1 MGDCGIIKIK
11 MCQDLSDADS
21 ETYKLK
27 IVMFENSQPKEF
39 LALVN
44 NFKTV
49 VKINYLRTLLRGE
62 ALREF
67 EKPVI

>member
-1 MGDCGIIKIK
+1 

-49 VKINYLRTLLRGE
+49 IDGTRTTSAAVKINYLRTLLRGE

-67 EKPVI
+67 EKPII